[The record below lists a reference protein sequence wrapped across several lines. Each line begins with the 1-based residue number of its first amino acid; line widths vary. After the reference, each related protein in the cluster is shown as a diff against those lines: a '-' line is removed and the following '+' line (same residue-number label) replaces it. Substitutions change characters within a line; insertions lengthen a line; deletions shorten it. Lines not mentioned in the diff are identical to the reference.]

1 LNANK
6 LARDKFDALFTA
18 HDAKDKRAAAQ
29 LKKIALKTGEK
40 ATPKMI
46 KRNTQGSDNK
56 SDSNRRICERPR
68 AKVPST

>member
-6 LARDKFDALFTA
+6 LARDKFNALFTA

-29 LKKIALKTGEK
+29 QQKIVLKTDEK
-40 ATPKMI
+40 ATPKKV

-56 SDSNRRICERPR
+56 SDSKP
-68 AKVPST
+68 

>member
-29 LKKIALKTGEK
+29 QQKIALKTSGTAILK
-40 ATPKMI
+40 KV

-56 SDSNRRICERPR
+56 SDSKP
-68 AKVPST
+68 